1 MKDSISKTAV
11 IAYIRGV
18 RNALEEVGIT
28 IVDAVNL
35 MYSME
40 EAIKSMPSEL
50 DITPSDIATCFKTR
64 ANDAL

>member
-1 MKDSISKTAV
+1 MKDSISKMAV

-18 RNALEEVGIT
+18 SNALEEVGTT

-35 MYSME
+35 LYRME
-40 EAIKSMPSEL
+40 ETIKSMPLES
-50 DITPSDIATCFKTR
+50 DTTPSDIATCFKTR